1 MNKIG
6 KALAMAGAPVALA
19 GMLIGGAAGFT
30 SSAPAT
36 LNQVSDTITFT
47 GTLLIGTT
55 NFAINSTTCQVTDKD
70 SGATFPCHLG
80 GAGSISGTTSVS
92 DVSVSSLDGVITWHQ
107 TTTRVGPVGCA
118 TGTGLEVSDDH
129 VGPVPVRI
137 EGTSLSIPQSSNVI
151 AVSGRIT
158 VYEPGGT
165 GVIGIGC
172 APD

>member
-30 SSAPAT
+30 SAAPAT
-36 LNQVSDTITFT
+36 LKQVSDKITFT
-47 GTLLIGTT
+47 GTLLIGGS

-80 GAGSISGTTSVS
+80 GAGSINGTTSIS
-92 DVSVSSLDGVITWHQ
+92 DVSVSGPDGVVTWHQ
-107 TTTRVGPVGCA
+107 TTTRVGLVGCA
-118 TGTGLEVSDDH
+118 TGTGLEISDDH
-129 VGPVPVRI
+129 VSPEPVRI

-151 AVSGRIT
+151 AVSGTIT
-158 VYEPGGT
+158 VYEQGGS
-165 GVIGIGC
+165 GIIGIGC
-172 APD
+172 TPD